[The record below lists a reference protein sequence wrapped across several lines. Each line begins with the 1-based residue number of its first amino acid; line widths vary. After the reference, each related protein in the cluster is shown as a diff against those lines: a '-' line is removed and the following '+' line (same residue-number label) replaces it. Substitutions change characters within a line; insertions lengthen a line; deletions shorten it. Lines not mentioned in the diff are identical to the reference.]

1 MPGLCP
7 GGGGGGG
14 GGWGGAG
21 GEVDGFGIN
30 WYIIPTSPRHHLS
43 VLLCFLEGAVNGSST
58 TDIHQT

>member
-1 MPGLCP
+1 MPGVCP

-14 GGWGGAG
+14 GG
-21 GEVDGFGIN
+21 DGFGIN

-43 VLLCFLEGAVNGSST
+43 VLFCFLEGTVNGSYT